1 MIINSIIFQAESGS
15 ETRPAT
21 NSQQQENRLLTT
33 KLDHSNK
40 TATPTT
46 GTSGT
51 NTPHQTTKKR
61 TEKFGKSKTTSVTHK
76 PITQFNVDDDK
87 SSPYAFD
94 FEEDSRAERQG
105 ETQVPPQPLFRKS
118 NTTTNTT
125 PLKGEWVF
133 YFADFCLSSFCR
145 FSLESGFL
153 RYSLTFFLI
162 F

>member
-1 MIINSIIFQAESGS
+1 MLCPFEHFDDKLWFVQAESGS
-15 ETRPAT
+15 EARPAT

-118 NTTTNTT
+118 NTTTSTT
-125 PLKGEWVF
+125 PSKG
-133 YFADFCLSSFCR
+133 
-145 FSLESGFL
+145 
-153 RYSLTFFLI
+153 
-162 F
+162 